1 MKFRKAYQ
9 MIAMALTGAAAAIA
23 QNTALTGFVD
33 SHGVEHVFY
42 EDSLQNIE
50 ELNNSGGWS
59 LQIPIP
65 TQQAGAPPTIPG
77 SALTGFYDSF
87 GIQHVFY
94 FDAGLNV
101 HELYNVNNRWWKNQ
115 LTGGTG
121 AATDA
126 PPARDAYSVASCF
139 DKENVEHVF
148 YIDSASHVR
157 ELFNDGQWGTHDVT
171 AQSETP
177 TGTVGSP
184 LTSYCDS
191 SGNAN
196 VVTTP
201 APSIE
206 WLHISGGRW
215 QGLNLTAD
223 TNGPSPNFPNVLTSF
238 QDTFGTGHVFYYDAG
253 QNVREMLEV
262 NGIWSG
268 DDPGARANSPAA
280 LYYSAMTSF
289 VDTLYIDHVF
299 YFDINGH
306 VRELLNYSG
315 QWHTNDWT
323 AYTGGPSPA
332 IASALTSFFD
342 NQGDHVFY
350 VDSADHIIEL
360 SFNGNWQSQDLT
372 AITAAPLATP

>member
-1 MKFRKAYQ
+1 
-9 MIAMALTGAAAAIA
+9 MALTGAASVIA

-50 ELNNSGGWS
+50 KLNNSGGWS

-77 SALTGFYDSF
+77 SALTGFHDSF

-101 HELYNVNNRWWKNQ
+101 HELYNLNNRWWKNQ

-157 ELFNDGQWGTHDVT
+157 ELFNNGQWGTHDVT

-184 LTSYCDS
+184 LTSYCDT

-196 VVTTP
+196 VFTVLSST
-201 APSIE
+201 ALGNIE
-206 WLHISGGRW
+206 WFHVSSGPWVGF
-215 QGLNLTAD
+215 NPTAAAH
-223 TNGPSPNFPNVLTSF
+223 GPAPNFPNILTSF
-238 QDTFGTGHVFYYDAG
+238 FDTFGIGHVFYLDTA
-253 QNVREMLEV
+253 QNVQELYQE
-262 NGIWSG
+262 NGIWSANN
-268 DDPGARANSPAA
+268 PTARTNSPAA
-280 LYYSAMTSF
+280 VSNTGLTSF
-289 VDTLYIDHVF
+289 FDTNEIEHVF
-299 YFDINGH
+299 YFDTNNH
-306 VRELLNYSG
+306 VRELYNDG
-315 QWHTNDWT
+315 QWQTNDLT
-323 AYTGGPSPA
+323 ARTGCPSPVES
-332 IASALTSFFD
+332 SALTSFFD
-342 NQGDHVFY
+342 SQGEHEFY

-360 SFNGNWQSQDLT
+360 SFSNGNWQSQDLT